1 MAAKMKKKKKLK
13 IVDTEVS
20 QPKNGCIQIIDY
32 IPINKDLEKE
42 YNLFENEEID
52 IEDIVDE
59 EDDCEDQQI
68 QFEKELLENPEI
80 KELSERSFHTQDTQD
95 TQDIEDTPNVFF
107 TLDMLSKD
115 KYIYSF

>member
-1 MAAKMKKKKKLK
+1 MKKKKKLK

-20 QPKNGCIQIIDY
+20 QPKKGGIQIIDY

-42 YNLFENEEID
+42 YNLFDNEEID

-59 EDDCEDQQI
+59 DDDCEEQQI

-80 KELSERSFHTQDTQD
+80 KEVSERTFHTQDTEEAQ
-95 TQDIEDTPNVFF
+95 NVLF

-115 KYIYSF
+115 EYVYCDS